1 MEARREPRDG
11 SCDASATVGSLGVDG
26 DGDRVRIVG
35 LLRVIPTGPTG
46 TLCPPFRLEDAFF
59 NFRMST

>member
-26 DGDRVRIVG
+26 DGDRVRIMG
-35 LLRVIPTGPTG
+35 LLRVIPTGMV
-46 TLCPPFRLEDAFF
+46 CPPIRLEDAFF
-59 NFRMST
+59 DFQMST